1 MSFFH
6 FLASV
11 KRTLEERRGGRK
23 SINLAIASAN
33 NHYAG
38 FGPGTAN
45 IFKKMVQ
52 LPEVIWEK
60 EEKEQDNKS
69 HLSGNLH
76 QYHSKQRTMSDFM
89 T

>member
-1 MSFFH
+1 
-6 FLASV
+6 
-11 KRTLEERRGGRK
+11 
-23 SINLAIASAN
+23 
-33 NHYAG
+33 
-38 FGPGTAN
+38 
-45 IFKKMVQ
+45 VQ

>member
-1 MSFFH
+1 M
-6 FLASV
+6 
-11 KRTLEERRGGRK
+11 
-23 SINLAIASAN
+23 SAN

-38 FGPGTAN
+38 FGPETAN
-45 IFKKMVQ
+45 IFRKMVQ
-52 LPEVIWEK
+52 LPEVVWEK
-60 EEKEQDNKS
+60 EEKEEDYNNKS